1 MDKIKVNVLNKEY
14 EVDRGTSL
22 LEVSKLVSD
31 NFKYDIILAKVDGEH
46 QDINDKIDRD
56 CSVEFFDLTYKD
68 ANKMYVNGL
77 IFLLAHAYRK
87 LFNKTVKVNHSL
99 DKGLFIEVEDGMT
112 SEKLEQLKNKM
123 LELVNMNISIEK
135 LTVSRLNAINYYASC
150 KLDEK
155 LKNLKY
161 NTNTFLT
168 LYKLEDSY
176 DYFYSLMPY
185 STKVLSHFELTLV
198 NEHGFVLRFPTIY
211 VNDKIKEYEHRENI
225 YNLFKKSKEFGKTMG
240 LEYVCDLNER
250 VSNSTIHEI
259 IRIDE
264 IRKNSELL
272 EVAKNIY
279 EDGNKKIVLIAGPS
293 SSGKT
298 TTTNKL
304 SLCLKSFGLNPI
316 LISMDDYF
324 LNREDTP
331 LDENGEPDYENI
343 TAVDLGLFNDT
354 MSKLLKMDE
363 VVTPTYNFITG
374 KKEFK
379 NKMKLKGN
387 DILLIEGIHALNPE
401 ILKDFPKE
409 NKCTI
414 YLSALTELNVDRY
427 TRISTTD
434 NRLLRRIVRDN
445 RTRGHSVE
453 DTLKNWSKVRM
464 GEEKY
469 IFPYQD
475 TADYT
480 INTAM
485 IYEIGVLKIYVEP
498 LLYSVDI
505 TSEAYGDAKRLINFL
520 RVFLPISP
528 EEIPIDS
535 VLREFIGGGC
545 FKI

>member
-1 MDKIKVNVLNKEY
+1 MDKVIVKILEKEY
-14 EVDRGTSL
+14 EVDKGTSL
-22 LEVSKLVSD
+22 IEVSKLVSD
-31 NFKYDIILAKVDGEH
+31 KFRYDIILVKVDGQH
-46 QDINDKIDRD
+46 QELTEKVVRN
-56 CSVEFFDLTYKD
+56 CSLEFFDLTYKD
-68 ANKMYVNGL
+68 ANNMYINGL
-77 IFLLAHAYRK
+77 IFLLAHTYK
-87 LFNKTVKVNHSL
+87 ILFNKTVKVNHSL
-99 DKGLFIEVEDGMT
+99 DKGLFIEVEDGM
-112 SEKLEQLKNKM
+112 SGEKLEQLKYKM
-123 LELVNMNISIEK
+123 LELVNMNIPIEK
-135 LTVSRLNAINYYASC
+135 LTVSRYNTINYYDSC
-150 KLDEK
+150 NLEEK
-155 LKNLKY
+155 LKTIKY

-168 LYKLEDSY
+168 LYRLENSY

-185 STKVLSHFELTLV
+185 STKVLSNFELTLV
-198 NEHGFVLRFPTIY
+198 NEHGFVLRFPTVYI
-211 VNDKIKEYEHRENI
+211 NDKIKEYEHRENI

-250 VSNSTIHEI
+250 VSNSTINEI

-272 EVAKNIY
+272 EVAKKIY
-279 EDGNKKIVLIAGPS
+279 KSGNKKIVLIAGPS

-324 LNREDTP
+324 LDRDKTP
-331 LDENGEPDYENI
+331 LDENGYPDYENI

-354 MSKLLKMDE
+354 MSKLMKMEE
-363 VVTPTYNFITG
+363 VITPTYNFITG

-379 NKMKLKGN
+379 NKMKLCGN

-445 RTRGHSVE
+445 RTRGHNVE
-453 DTLKNWSKVRM
+453 DTIKNWSKVRA

-475 TADYT
+475 TADFT
-480 INTAM
+480 INTSM

-505 TSEAYGDAKRLINFL
+505 TSEYYGDAKRLINFL

>member
-1 MDKIKVNVLNKEY
+1 MDKIKVSILNDMY
-14 EVDRGTSL
+14 EVDKGSSL
-22 LEVSKLVSD
+22 LSISKLVSE
-31 NFKYDIILAKVDGEH
+31 KYRYDIILAKVDGEH
-46 QDINDKIDRD
+46 KDINEKIYSD
-56 CSVEFFDLTYKD
+56 CSIDFFDLTYKD

-77 IFLLAHAYRK
+77 IFLLSHTYRK
-87 LFNKTVKVNHSL
+87 LFNKTIKVNHSL
-99 DKGLFIEVEDGMT
+99 DKGLFIEVNDVIDND
-112 SEKLEQLKNKM
+112 KLLLLKNKM
-123 LELVNMNISIEK
+123 LELVNKNLPIEK
-135 LTVSRLNAINYYASC
+135 LTVSRLDIMNYYASC
-150 KLDEK
+150 GMEEK
-155 LKNLKY
+155 LKNIKY

-168 LYKLEDSY
+168 LYKLEGTY
-176 DYFYSLMPY
+176 DYFYSLLPY
-185 STKVLSHFELTLV
+185 STKVLSNFELTLV
-198 NEHGFVLRFPTIY
+198 NDYGFVLRFPTIY

-225 YNLFKKSKEFGKTMG
+225 YNLFKKSKEFGRTMG

-250 VSNSTIHEI
+250 VSNSSINEL

-272 EVAKNIY
+272 DVAKNIY
-279 EDGNKKIVLIAGPS
+279 ESGNKKIVLIAGPS

-324 LNREDTP
+324 VDRENTP
-331 LDENGEPDYENI
+331 LDENGDPDYENI
-343 TAVDLGLFNDT
+343 TAVDLELFNT
-354 MSKLLKMDE
+354 NMNKLLQMEE

-414 YLSALTELNVDRY
+414 YLSALTELNIDRY

-445 RTRGHSVE
+445 RTRGHTVE
-453 DTLKNWSKVRM
+453 DTLKNWSKVRK

-505 TSEAYGDAKRLINFL
+505 TSEHYGDAKRLINFL

>member
-1 MDKIKVNVLNKEY
+1 
-14 EVDRGTSL
+14 
-22 LEVSKLVSD
+22 
-31 NFKYDIILAKVDGEH
+31 
-46 QDINDKIDRD
+46 
-56 CSVEFFDLTYKD
+56 
-68 ANKMYVNGL
+68 
-77 IFLLAHAYRK
+77 
-87 LFNKTVKVNHSL
+87 
-99 DKGLFIEVEDGMT
+99 
-112 SEKLEQLKNKM
+112 
-123 LELVNMNISIEK
+123 MNISIEK

-161 NTNTFLT
+161 NTNTFLI

-324 LNREDTP
+324 VERDKTP

-343 TAVDLGLFNDT
+343 
-354 MSKLLKMDE
+354 
-363 VVTPTYNFITG
+363 
-374 KKEFK
+374 
-379 NKMKLKGN
+379 
-387 DILLIEGIHALNPE
+387 
-401 ILKDFPKE
+401 
-409 NKCTI
+409 
-414 YLSALTELNVDRY
+414 
-427 TRISTTD
+427 
-434 NRLLRRIVRDN
+434 
-445 RTRGHSVE
+445 
-453 DTLKNWSKVRM
+453 
-464 GEEKY
+464 
-469 IFPYQD
+469 IFVYRKHLPLPY
-475 TADYT
+475 
-480 INTAM
+480 
-485 IYEIGVLKIYVEP
+485 GG
-498 LLYSVDI
+498 
-505 TSEAYGDAKRLINFL
+505 AYCKA
-520 RVFLPISP
+520 
-528 EEIPIDS
+528 
-535 VLREFIGGGC
+535 
-545 FKI
+545 